1 MTGTVLVCRSLPC
14 PCTVSYGSARLSGDV
29 NLMSVA
35 IIRCVDARGHTESL
49 EIVPGQG
56 RGRER
61 ITIDTANS
69 LFLVH

>member
-1 MTGTVLVCRSLPC
+1 
-14 PCTVSYGSARLSGDV
+14 
-29 NLMSVA
+29 MSVA